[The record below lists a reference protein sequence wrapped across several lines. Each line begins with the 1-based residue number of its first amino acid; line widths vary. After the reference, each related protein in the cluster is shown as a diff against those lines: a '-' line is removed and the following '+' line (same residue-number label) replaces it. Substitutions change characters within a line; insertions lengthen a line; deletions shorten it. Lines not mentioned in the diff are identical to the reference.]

1 MLLSSQPHL
10 VSTHGIT
17 LWDWLHAGVI
27 VVVAAAFSQV
37 VRRLTL
43 KAFGQ
48 HSDRGAARISARF
61 VAYLIVIAG
70 FVYALNAVHVQIGPL
85 IGALGIGGI
94 ALAFA
99 LQDIL
104 QNLVAGVI
112 LQARRPIRHG
122 DQVQLGDYQGTVLD
136 IDLRTVLIRTFD
148 GLDVYLPNRVVLE
161 GPIVNYTVSPMR
173 RLSLE
178 LGVSYSTDLEAAQRC
193 LIEAASSVEAVSAEP
208 TPAAWVTGFGESAVE
223 FEVLFWYQVGAHS
236 FWEVRSEVAVAVRRH
251 LAEAGIEIP
260 FPHRVLS
267 MSPDSP
273 GPLSRPVD
281 LSDQAV
287 PRRPVSRAD
296 NR

>member
-1 MLLSSQPHL
+1 M

-27 VVVAAAFSQV
+27 VVVAVAISQV
-37 VRRLTL
+37 ARRLTL

-48 HSDRGAARISARF
+48 HSERGAARISARF
-61 VAYLIVIAG
+61 GAYLIVTAG
-70 FVYALNAVHVQIGPL
+70 LVYALNALHVQIGPL

-161 GPIVNYTVSPMR
+161 APIVNYTVSPMR

-178 LGVSYSTDLEAAQRC
+178 IGVGYTADLEAAQRL
-193 LIEAASSVEAVSAEP
+193 LIEAAASVESVSPEP
-208 TPAAWVTGFGESAVE
+208 APAAWVTGFGQSAVDL
-223 FEVLFWYQVGAHS
+223 EVLFWYRVGSHS
-236 FWEVRSEVAVAVRRH
+236 FWEVRSEVAVAIRQS
-251 LAEAGIEIP
+251 LAGAGIDIP
-260 FPHRVLS
+260 YPHRVVSMPGLS
-267 MSPDSP
+267 GPLPDS
-273 GPLSRPVD
+273 VD
-281 LSDQAV
+281 LTGE
-287 PRRPVSRAD
+287 PVSGRP
-296 NR
+296 